1 MYDTEAAGSVSRL
14 PVPARS
20 GRLREPATDDLMRI
34 LTRYM
39 LRAHLGPFL
48 FALSVLT
55 SIVFINTIARRI
67 EDLAGKGLGAWVIIE
82 VGLLSLPHVIALTL
96 PMAVLVAVL
105 YAFSQM
111 AADNEITALKASGV
125 NLLRLMVPVLG
136 GALLLFGGMV
146 YFNDSIL
153 PETNHSLKNLLADI
167 ARKSPT
173 LELREQVINEIRSEN
188 YRSRY
193 YLQAAHIDPATN
205 RMRDVVI
212 YDLSVPAEP
221 RTVYADSGRITFSED
236 RTNLLMIL
244 YDGWINQ
251 VDEKNRENF
260 QRIYFR
266 EQLLQLAGVNTVLQ
280 REQASEYRSDREMS
294 LAQLEATI
302 DTARAELDSLRAQ
315 AAGIGRAAV
324 AMALGGPAGQA
335 PGVDDRFPPPSAA
348 YAIQVDDYPQ
358 SYTAD
363 IRAQEANDGG
373 ASDYVAERT
382 ASEIA
387 AFQNRARTLQRRVN
401 EYSVEW
407 HKKWAIPF
415 ACIVFVLIGAPLAVR
430 FPRGG
435 AGMVILFS
443 VIVFGIYY
451 ISLIGGES
459 LGDNGTIAPFVGP
472 WLPNIAFLALA
483 LWGLARIGRES
494 GTSRGGGFDDFMHT
508 TKTFLARPFRRTR
521 RREATAGAGAD

>member
-1 MYDTEAAGSVSRL
+1 
-14 PVPARS
+14 
-20 GRLREPATDDLMRI
+20 MRI

-111 AADNEITALKASGV
+111 AADNEVTALKASGV
-125 NLLRLMVPVLG
+125 NLLRLMIPVLL
-136 GALLLFGGMV
+136 GAVLLFGGMV

-153 PETNHSLKNLLADI
+153 PETNHALKNLLADI

-188 YRSRY
+188 FRSRY
-193 YLQAAHIDPATN
+193 YLQAASIDPATN

-221 RTVYADSGRITFSED
+221 RTVYADSGRLAFSED

-251 VDEKNRENF
+251 VDEANRENF
-260 QRIYFR
+260 QRVNFR
-266 EQLLQLAGVNTVLQ
+266 EQLLQLAGVNTVLE
-280 REQASEYRSDREMS
+280 REQASNYRSDREMS
-294 LAQLEATI
+294 LAQLQATI
-302 DTARAELDSLRAQ
+302 DTARAELDSLRAE
-315 AAGIGRAAV
+315 AARLGRGAV
-324 AMALGGPAGQA
+324 AMALGGPGGIADSAQN
-335 PGVDDRFPPPSAA
+335 FPPPSAA
-348 YAIQVDDYPQ
+348 YRLNLEDYPDA
-358 SYTAD
+358 AD
-363 IRAQEANDGG
+363 VAVSDG
-373 ASDYVAERT
+373 ATSDYVAER
-382 ASEIA
+382 AAGEIA
-387 AFQNRARTLQRRVN
+387 AFENRGRTLQRRIN

-443 VIVFGIYY
+443 VIIFGIYY
-451 ISLIGGES
+451 ISLIGGEA
-459 LGDNGTIAPFVGP
+459 LGDAGTIEPFVGP
-472 WLPNIAFLALA
+472 WLPNIAFFVLS
-483 LWGLARIGRES
+483 LWGLSRIGRES
-494 GTSRGGGFDDFMHT
+494 STTRGGGFDDFMQT
-508 TKTFLARPFRRTR
+508 TKAFLARPFRRTR
-521 RREATAGAGAD
+521 TAPASAGAGAD

>member
-1 MYDTEAAGSVSRL
+1 
-14 PVPARS
+14 
-20 GRLREPATDDLMRI
+20 MRI

-67 EDLAGKGLGAWVIIE
+67 EDLAGKGLGTWVIIE

-125 NLLRLMVPVLG
+125 NLLRLMVPVLAAG
-136 GALLLFGGMV
+136 VLLFGAMV
-146 YFNDSIL
+146 YFNDRIL
-153 PETNHSLKNLLADI
+153 PETNHRLKNLLADI

-173 LELREQVINEIRSEN
+173 LQLREQVINEIRSEN

-193 YLQAAHIDPATN
+193 YLRAAHIDPGTN

-212 YDLSVPAEP
+212 YDLSVPSEP
-221 RTVYADSGRITFSED
+221 RTVYADSGHLTFSED
-236 RTNLLMIL
+236 QTNLLMIL

-260 QRIYFR
+260 QRVYFR
-266 EQLLQLAGVNTVLQ
+266 EQLMQLTGVNTVLE
-280 REQASEYRSDREMS
+280 REQSSEYRSDREMS
-294 LAQLEATI
+294 LAQLQATI
-302 DTARAELDSLRAQ
+302 DTARTELDSLRLQ
-315 AAGIGRAAV
+315 AASLGRAAV

-335 PGVDDRFPPPSAA
+335 PGVEDRFPPPSAA
-348 YAIQVDDYPQ
+348 YAVNVGDFPDRYSEELNNPPPDDG
-358 SYTAD
+358 ST
-363 IRAQEANDGG
+363 
-373 ASDYVAERT
+373 SDYVAERS
-382 ASEIA
+382 ASELA
-387 AFQNRARTLQRRVN
+387 AFQNRARTLQRRIN
-401 EYSVEW
+401 EFSVEW

-451 ISLIGGES
+451 ISLIGGEA
-459 LGDNGTIAPFVGP
+459 LGDAGTIRPFVGP
-472 WLPNIAFLALA
+472 WLPNIAFLGLA
-483 LWGLARIGRES
+483 AWGLSRIGRE
-494 GTSRGGGFDDFMHT
+494 TSTTRGGGFDDFVHT
-508 TKTFLARPFRRTR
+508 TKEFLTRPFRRR
-521 RREATAGAGAD
+521 RTATAGAGAD

>member
-1 MYDTEAAGSVSRL
+1 
-14 PVPARS
+14 
-20 GRLREPATDDLMRI
+20 MRI

-105 YAFSQM
+105 FAFSQM

-125 NLLRLMVPVLG
+125 NLVRLMVPILG
-136 GALLLFGGMV
+136 AGIMLFAGMV

-153 PETNHSLKNLLADI
+153 PETNHRLKNLLADI

-173 LELREQVINEIRSEN
+173 LELREQVINEIRSES

-236 RTNLLMIL
+236 RTSLLMIL
-244 YDGWINQ
+244 FDGWINQ

-260 QRIYFR
+260 QRVYFR
-266 EQLLQLAGVNTVLQ
+266 EQLMQLAGVNTVLE

-294 LAQLEATI
+294 LAQLRATI
-302 DTARAELDSLRAQ
+302 DTTRVEMDSLRRE
-315 AAGIGRAAV
+315 AARLGRAAV
-324 AMALGGPAGQA
+324 SMALGGPAGQGPDA
-335 PGVDDRFPPPSAA
+335 EDRFPPPSAA
-348 YAIQVDDYPQ
+348 YAMSAGDSP
-358 SYTAD
+358 
-363 IRAQEANDGG
+363 EAFSARVNIDEPGEG
-373 ASDYVAERT
+373 TTSDYVSERS
-382 ASEIA
+382 AGELA
-387 AFQNRARTLQRRVN
+387 AFQNRARTLQRRMN

-459 LGDNGTIAPFVGP
+459 LGDAGTIAPFVGP
-472 WLPNIAFLALA
+472 WLPNIAFLGLA
-483 LWGLARIGRES
+483 AWGLSRIGRE
-494 GTSRGGGFDDFMHT
+494 TSTTRGGGFDDFVQT
-508 TKTFLARPFRRTR
+508 TKTFLTRPFRRR
-521 RREATAGAGAD
+521 RAATAGAGAD